1 MCVCVCIGGGSFVEC
16 RSDTVDFTELKL
28 VNLCELVSLCELVY
42 VCGGGRS
49 YVGVVQIQWAILR

>member
-1 MCVCVCIGGGSFVEC
+1 
-16 RSDTVDFTELKL
+16 
-28 VNLCELVSLCELVY
+28 LCELVSLCELVY